1 MKSEQ
6 DKDEVKENENQTEAE
21 MDRTM
26 VESV

>member
-6 DKDEVKENENQTEAE
+6 DKDDVKENENHTEAE